1 MLARLIALLS
11 LTVWLGGC
19 ASFYFKDAGL
29 PPPASRHTLDQWPY
43 SGYWTGIV
51 FNGAKIGFSHLTLAP
66 AADAPGQYEIHS
78 DAAFVLHFLGLE
90 KKFQLRARDRI
101 HPDLTLASFEYDYL
115 LDGSRQE
122 LRGRVAD
129 GALTVEI
136 RTRGHSETRSFP
148 LAAPV
153 YPVNAAVLYPLL
165 HGLAVG
171 REFRYTV
178 FDGELQ
184 KLAGIEQDVVAY
196 ETSELFQGPAFKL
209 RTRLH
214 GHTTDTW
221 MNVRGEP
228 VLEMA
233 LGGVLIMALEDEAT
247 ARRYLTQASL
257 NKQEVLLEFSRVPT
271 DRAIPTPRTRRLLEV
286 AFTGLDA
293 ARLPAADAGQR
304 CEASG
309 DETRCRMRR
318 LVPPAAAD
326 SKPPAEAA
334 RYLRPTLSAPSSA
347 PRIRDTAATIVPATA
362 GDTEK
367 ITRLVDWIQ
376 NNIKREPVDVFSA
389 LDVLEGGKAECQGH
403 AYLYAAFARSLGI
416 PTRVVNGIVYLEEAR
431 GFLYHTWNESLV
443 NNVWLPVDATLGQVG
458 ADATHVK
465 LIEGESSA
473 ELLPLIDIIGRVKAR
488 VIGYE

>member
-1 MLARLIALLS
+1 MRRFRQFALLW
-11 LTVWLGGC
+11 LLLWLGGC
-19 ASFYFKDAGL
+19 ASFYFKDAG
-29 PPPASRHTLDQWPY
+29 PPPSASRYTLDRWPY
-43 SGYWTGIV
+43 SDYWTGIV

-101 HPDLTLASFEYDYL
+101 HSDLTLASFEYDYL
-115 LDGSRQE
+115 LDNSRQE

-148 LAAPV
+148 LAGPV
-153 YPVNAAVLYPLL
+153 YPVNAAALYPLM

-184 KLAGIEQDVVAY
+184 KLAAIEQDVVAY

-221 MNVRGEP
+221 MNVRGKP

-257 NKQEVLLEFSRVPT
+257 NKQEVLLEFSRVPA
-271 DRAIPTPRTRRLLEV
+271 DRAIPAPRTRHLLDV

-309 DETRCRMRR
+309 GETRCRMRR
-318 LVPPAAAD
+318 LAPSATADGEPPAD
-326 SKPPAEAA
+326 AA
-334 RYLRPTLSAPSSA
+334 RYLRPTPSAPSSA
-347 PRIRDTAATIVPATA
+347 PRIRDTAAKIVPAAA
-362 GDTEK
+362 GEAEK
-367 ITRLVDWIQ
+367 ITRLVDWMQ
-376 NNIKREPVDVFSA
+376 KNIRREPVDVLGTRRA
-389 LDVLEGGKAECQGH
+389 GGRQGRMSG
-403 AYLYAAFARSLGI
+403 AC
-416 PTRVVNGIVYLEEAR
+416 
-431 GFLYHTWNESLV
+431 
-443 NNVWLPVDATLGQVG
+443 LPVCRVRAQPRHPDAGGERYRVPGGG
-458 ADATHVK
+458 AR
-465 LIEGESSA
+465 
-473 ELLPLIDIIGRVKAR
+473 LPLSHLERKPGEQRLAAGGRNLRAGGR
-488 VIGYE
+488 GRDPREADRGREQRRTPAAD